1 MWSVVVSSAL
11 QWIINTI
18 MWTNERYSSEYIL
31 LLQLKEE
38 QSESSNINE
47 NDIDSQLTSKDMHR
61 S

>member
-11 QWIINTI
+11 QWIINKI

>member
-47 NDIDSQLTSKDMHR
+47 NDSQLTSKDMHR